1 MKIDFP
7 LFVRFQAIE
16 VEFRANGNVGVVSGH
31 HTLGYCLDNWH
42 GRTYE
47 GNRQHVSTW
56 YRTHGTHDALRFTFN
71 NDDGTVSPLNALGML
86 LASAGVACYS
96 HASRAAPRRAR
107 ADDEAA
113 LLESGDDAGGAAV

>member
-1 MKIDFP
+1 
-7 LFVRFQAIE
+7 
-16 VEFRANGNVGVVSGH
+16 
-31 HTLGYCLDNWH
+31 
-42 GRTYE
+42 
-47 GNRQHVSTW
+47 
-56 YRTHGTHDALRFTFN
+56 
-71 NDDGTVSPLNALGML
+71 ML